1 MKKLQI
7 SVGHA
12 IKHIARMVLFLMAFS
27 CFVVVEARAGDNDK
41 QYRKESKKAAEQ
53 LNKEGWHVFGNAKSV
68 KEAMDAHYKTLA
80 EGEGTL
86 TTIEGHGIAKDINV
100 AVRKSQYNASAL
112 YASMQESK
120 VEGTTNTKVSNKSGE
135 SSTSSDVEV
144 SAQFQSSTDQT
155 VKSLKPSVVFY
166 RMMEDGKYEVKA
178 FFIVKAL

>member
-1 MKKLQI
+1 MNKRQI

-12 IKHIARMVLFLMAFS
+12 IKHIVRVVLFLMVFS
-27 CFVVVEARAGDNDK
+27 CFAVVEARAGDNDK

-53 LNKEGWHVFGNAKSV
+53 LNKEGWNVFGNAKSV
-68 KEAMDAHYKTLA
+68 KDAMDAHYKALA
-80 EGEGTL
+80 EGKGTL

-100 AVRKSQYNASAL
+100 AVRKSQYNATAL

-135 SSTSSDVEV
+135 DGTSSDVEM

-166 RMMEDGKYEVKA
+166 RVMGDGKYEVRA
-178 FFIVKAL
+178 FFIVNAL